1 MAQMAYVNINQAG
14 LRSACTSAQIDHSIV
29 LSVHINNLWIFRNIK
44 QRALNRKKIKQ
55 RALTSDQNQHQPERF
70 SM

>member
-44 QRALNRKKIKQ
+44 QRALNRKTLN
-55 RALTSDQNQHQPERF
+55 REH
-70 SM
+70 